1 MRSIKTRKSYG
12 RAFKGAILLAV
23 ILLLTGFT
31 WNDVAPMVNI
41 TYRINGQTITRDVY
55 FSPDASGKIFY
66 DELNNDLFNTSQTT
80 YYGYI
85 EDMNNITF
93 RTYQAPTQT
102 LQSGYTSYELSDIT
116 VNSVQNFKW
125 YSRTSNMN
133 IGDYS
138 TLIIMVIL
146 GIMLISK

>member
-1 MRSIKTRKSYG
+1 MKSLQ
-12 RAFKGAILLAV
+12 KKWKIIAILIVL
-23 ILLLTGFT
+23 ILTTGMT
-31 WNDVAPMVNI
+31 WNEVAPMANI

-66 DELNNDLFNTSQTT
+66 DELNNDMFNTSQTT

-85 EDMNNITF
+85 DDMNNITF

>member
-1 MRSIKTRKSYG
+1 MKNLQKKWKIIT
-12 RAFKGAILLAV
+12 ILIVLIIAS
-23 ILLLTGFT
+23 GMT
-31 WNDVAPMVNI
+31 WNEVAPMANI

-66 DELNNDLFNTSQTT
+66 DELNNDMFNTSQTT

-85 EDMNNITF
+85 DDMNNITF